1 MNKLNFLSNR
11 KATLNRPLILD
22 GAFGSVLQQRGFSAD
37 KDLWFSYLSIS
48 EPQAVLQ
55 LHKEYVDAGADIITT
70 NTFRTNPSA
79 KKKSNLAITNS
90 EFVKR
95 SVTLAIQAKG
105 ETDII
110 IAGSNA
116 PAEDCYQKERT
127 ISLFD
132 LEYNHKKHI
141 ELLYES
147 GCDIIWNE
155 THSHLDEIEIICKFC
170 SENSIPYSINIY
182 FDESLKLLS
191 GEHIDEAIRLIENF
205 PPQAIGFNCIKPIDF
220 EDLLDKI
227 QMPVNF
233 GFYLNCGSGAVTAQ
247 HISCGVSPES
257 YVGYIKEFARFNP
270 TFVGSCCGSNPA
282 HTKAIKEYFD
292 EAYRN

>member
-1 MNKLNFLSNR
+1 MDKANILLNR
-11 KATLNRPLILD
+11 KATLNRSLILD
-22 GAFGSVLQQRGFSAD
+22 GAFGSVLQQRGFSSD
-37 KDLWFSYLSIS
+37 KDLWYSHLSVS
-48 EPQAVLQ
+48 NSQAVRE
-55 LHKEYVDAGADIITT
+55 LHKEYIDAGADIITT
-70 NTFRTNPSA
+70 NTFRTNPVA
-79 KKKSNLAITNS
+79 KKKSNIEITNS

-95 SVTLAIQAKG
+95 SVELAIQAKG
-105 ETDII
+105 ERNVI

-155 THSHLDEIEIICKFC
+155 TQSHWDEIEIICKFC

-182 FDESLKLLS
+182 FDESLKILS
-191 GEHIDEAIRLIENF
+191 GEPVEEVINF
-205 PPQAIGFNCIKPIDF
+205 VESFSPQAIGFNCIKPSDF
-220 EDLLDKI
+220 KNLSINYQLPKI
-227 QMPVNF
+227 F
-233 GFYLNCGSGAVTAQ
+233 GYYLNCGNGNITDQ
-247 HISCGVSPES
+247 NISCGISPKM
-257 YVGYIKEFARFNP
+257 YLDFIVEFQRFNP

-292 EAYRN
+292 ETH